1 MTDKFEISRR
11 LALRMI
17 FGAATLL
24 AFPLAASASDNE
36 PDSHDNNDSSDSRD
50 DSEDSDEDENDSG
63 SDDSSN
69 QGTVSQNNSGT
80 SSGQQTTVSHQ
91 KTNRGKV
98 LNQEEVQVAIAT
110 QNAASLTLLLT
121 YVDLTYSGSV
131 LDVKLRKSSDGYIYE
146 VKMLS
151 KFAFLRTVLLNAKTL
166 KKIDM

>member
-1 MTDKFEISRR
+1 MRV
-11 LALRMI
+11 L

-24 AFPLAASASDNE
+24 AFPLTANASDDE
-36 PDSHDNNDSSDSRD
+36 HDSHDTSNDSGDSHD
-50 DSEDSDEDENDSG
+50 DSEDSDDDENDSG

-80 SSGQQTTVSHQ
+80 SSGQPTTLSHQ
-91 KTNRGKV
+91 KTDKGKV

-121 YVDLTYSGSV
+121 YVDLTYPGSV
-131 LDVKLRKSSDGYIYE
+131 LDVKLRKANEAYIYE

-151 KFAFLRTVLLNAKTL
+151 KLAFLRTVLLDAKTL
-166 KKIDM
+166 KKIEM